1 VTVSKPPN
9 RWELDLIGG
18 VNYNF
23 NEKKYTPFAGA
34 ELMYKPNR
42 LQVGLQGGVQYDN
55 KVEPY
60 IGGKV
65 KIRLF

>member
-1 VTVSKPPN
+1 VVSKPPN
-9 RWELDLIGG
+9 RWELDLVGG
-18 VNYNF
+18 INYDF
-23 NEKKYTPFAGA
+23 NKKKYTPHVGG
-34 ELMYKPNR
+34 ELLYKPNR
-42 LQVGLQGGVQYDN
+42 LQVGVQGGVMYDN